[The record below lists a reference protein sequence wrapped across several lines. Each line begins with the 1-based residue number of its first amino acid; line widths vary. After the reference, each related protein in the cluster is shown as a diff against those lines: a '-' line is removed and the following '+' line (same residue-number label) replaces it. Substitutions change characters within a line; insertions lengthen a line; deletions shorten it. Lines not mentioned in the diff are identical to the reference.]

1 VHRGQRYQLAIQ
13 GYHPPT
19 TVRERMA
26 PNTRWKL
33 LFTE

>member
-1 VHRGQRYQLAIQ
+1 
-13 GYHPPT
+13 
-19 TVRERMA
+19 MA